1 MAIRGFF
8 SATRLAG
15 QAAPTALP
23 YVVSLVLLPQL
34 RRRALVTFLID
45 TGADVTILHPQDSLR
60 LLRPEDIR
68 ALPNPAPMGGVGGGA
83 NSYPIQ
89 ATIVLMHDDRR
100 LHSVPLTIFL
110 ADPSPANQW
119 LDSLLGRDAL
129 DHFIMHFDQR
139 ARILTLGA

>member
-1 MAIRGFF
+1 M
-8 SATRLAG
+8 S
-15 QAAPTALP
+15 
-23 YVVSLVLLPQL
+23 
-34 RRRALVTFLID
+34 TFLID

-60 LLRPEDIR
+60 LLRPEEIR
-68 ALPNPAPMGGVGGGA
+68 ALPNPAPMSGVGGGA
-83 NSYPIQ
+83 NSYPIE
-89 ATIVLMHDDRR
+89 ATVVLMHDDRR

-139 ARILTLGA
+139 GRVLTLGA